1 MKKLIIILTIV
12 ILSSCRSSQ
21 IKSREFD
28 IKVAQLIETG
38 YTLKTAV
45 LIAKV
50 ELGYTK
56 PNKEYN
62 ALMED

>member
-38 YTLKTAV
+38 YTLKSAV

>member
-1 MKKLIIILTIV
+1 MKKLIILTIV

-28 IKVAQLIETG
+28 VKVAELIETG
-38 YTLKTAV
+38 YTLKSAV

>member
-38 YTLKTAV
+38 YTLKSAV

-50 ELGYTK
+50 ELGYKK